1 MTPKCW
7 RSADAISFRF
17 SKKEPDV
24 VLQLMAAIAARASW
38 ISESYEDAAFLELP
52 ARLAKRLLF
61 LSQHFGFDTPRGRRH
76 AATLAHRELA
86 SHMNVTRES
95 ISRLMQKWR
104 KEGVIEEHRGVIV
117 LLNPKRLEALA
128 KPR

>member
-1 MTPKCW
+1 
-7 RSADAISFRF
+7 
-17 SKKEPDV
+17 
-24 VLQLMAAIAARASW
+24 
-38 ISESYEDAAFLELP
+38 
-52 ARLAKRLLF
+52 
-61 LSQHFGFDTPRGRRH
+61 
-76 AATLAHRELA
+76 
-86 SHMNVTRES
+86 MNVTRES